1 MRLAIDLDGVVA
13 DFNTG
18 WMRLHAAEFGS
29 ELRPEMV
36 DSWNCLHRIGGFQD
50 MGAFWEWASP
60 KSHRR
65 SIIRHLDPYPHALDS
80 HRTLADRGHR
90 VVVVTTKPHWART
103 DTFNWLADVDLP
115 TTEVHLHDRKY
126 EVDCD
131 AYLDDAPY
139 VLEELVEHRPGA
151 LICRFVRPW
160 NVPVPGVIDVG
171 EWSEF
176 VDLVTDR
183 SPS

>member
-1 MRLAIDLDGVVA
+1 
-13 DFNTG
+13 
-18 WMRLHAAEFGS
+18 
-29 ELRPEMV
+29 
-36 DSWNCLHRIGGFQD
+36 
-50 MGAFWEWASP
+50 
-60 KSHRR
+60 
-65 SIIRHLDPYPHALDS
+65 
-80 HRTLADRGHR
+80 

-103 DTFNWLADVDLP
+103 DTFQWLADVDLP

-139 VLEELVEHRPGA
+139 VLHELVEHRPGA

-160 NVPVPGVIDVG
+160 NLPVPGVVDVG

-183 SPS
+183 SSSRPRRRAHVSIVGSRVALDPTQPGFVRPSPIAGGPGRAGSTSS